1 MRTQPTTTLDVRALH
16 PRWYSASDTPELV
29 EFASVRGLGVTGQGE
44 PGGPV
49 YWECSQ
55 ALYAVAGQVLAL
67 AAQAGVGLSMP
78 VLEGRWWVEDD
89 RSPFQVPREQWW
101 WQLFLRLPDPVQS
114 GWADQAREAAREAER
129 LPAVSRVQLVTFT
142 EGQCVQAMHHGP
154 YADEPRTLALME
166 ALMEQSGLVPNGLHH
181 ELYLSDV
188 RETAPQKMRTIL
200 RQPVRAA

>member
-1 MRTQPTTTLDVRALH
+1 MRTQPTTLDVRALH
-16 PRWYSASDTPELV
+16 ARWYSASDTPELV

-49 YWECSQ
+49 YWKCSQ

-67 AAQAGVGLSMP
+67 AAQAGMGFSMP

-101 WQLFLRLPDPVQS
+101 WQLFLRLPDSVQA
-114 GWADQAREAAREAER
+114 GWADQAREAARQAAR
-129 LPAVSRVQLVTFT
+129 LATVSRVQLVTFT

-166 ALMEQSGLVPNGLHH
+166 AFMERSGLVPYGLHH

-188 RETAPQKMRTIL
+188 HETAPQKMRTIL

>member
-1 MRTQPTTTLDVRALH
+1 MSIHPTTLDVRQLH
-16 PRWYSASDTPELV
+16 AAWYSASDTPELV
-29 EFASVRGLGVTGQGE
+29 AFAPVRGLGVIGQGE

-49 YWECSQ
+49 YWQSSQ

-67 AAQAGVGLSMP
+67 AAQAGVGFSMP
-78 VLEGRWWVEDD
+78 VLEGRWWVEDE
-89 RSPFQVPREQWW
+89 RSPLQVPREQWW
-101 WQLFLRLPDPVQS
+101 WQLFLRLPDSVQA

-129 LPAVSRVQLVTFT
+129 LATVSRVQLVIFT

-166 ALMEQSGLVPNGLHH
+166 ECMEQSGLVPNGLHH

-188 RETAPQKMRTIL
+188 RETAPEQMRTIL